1 MYNFADVGMYVVVY
15 PGDGSPESNQLSL
28 MTTDAQGKPQSQ

>member
-15 PGDGSPESNQLSL
+15 SGDGSPVSNQLSQI
-28 MTTDAQGKPQSQ
+28 TTDDQGKPQSE